1 MAQFDLRRA
10 DVLGTQLA
18 QVQART
24 AEKQRAL
31 KAVAAQLAVL
41 QEQVIGFAFD
51 FSTVATTFT
60 TTIRPAPPPPSPPPI
75 PTPTHPHPHPSPL
88 PPMPAGTLP
97 EQEEKQLVQLASS
110 SADAQREATLRTE
123 LEGSEEA
130 LVGLRE
136 QMRGRNAKL
145 RTTQELLDEREA
157 EVYEL
162 EEQV

>member
-1 MAQFDLRRA
+1 MP
-10 DVLGTQLA
+10 
-18 QVQART
+18 T
-24 AEKQRAL
+24 ATHAHRHPCP
-31 KAVAAQLAVL
+31 
-41 QEQVIGFAFD
+41 
-51 FSTVATTFT
+51 
-60 TTIRPAPPPPSPPPI
+60 PAPM
-75 PTPTHPHPHPSPL
+75 PT
-88 PPMPAGTLP
+88 GTLP

>member
-51 FSTVATTFT
+51 FPPS
-60 TTIRPAPPPPSPPPI
+60 PPPSPPPSD
-75 PTPTHPHPHPSPL
+75 PRRHHLALHPSPP

>member
-1 MAQFDLRRA
+1 
-10 DVLGTQLA
+10 
-18 QVQART
+18 
-24 AEKQRAL
+24 
-31 KAVAAQLAVL
+31 
-41 QEQVIGFAFD
+41 
-51 FSTVATTFT
+51 
-60 TTIRPAPPPPSPPPI
+60 
-75 PTPTHPHPHPSPL
+75 
-88 PPMPAGTLP
+88 MPAGTLP

>member
-75 PTPTHPHPHPSPL
+75 PTPSVGYPCPPL
-88 PPMPAGTLP
+88 
-97 EQEEKQLVQLASS
+97 
-110 SADAQREATLRTE
+110 
-123 LEGSEEA
+123 
-130 LVGLRE
+130 
-136 QMRGRNAKL
+136 
-145 RTTQELLDEREA
+145 
-157 EVYEL
+157 
-162 EEQV
+162 

>member
-1 MAQFDLRRA
+1 MTEAQHAATLQEKGLTVAQFDLRRA

-41 QEQVIGFAFD
+41 QEQ
-51 FSTVATTFT
+51 
-60 TTIRPAPPPPSPPPI
+60 
-75 PTPTHPHPHPSPL
+75 
-88 PPMPAGTLP
+88 
-97 EQEEKQLVQLASS
+97 EEKQLLQLASS

>member
-1 MAQFDLRRA
+1 MP
-10 DVLGTQLA
+10 
-18 QVQART
+18 T
-24 AEKQRAL
+24 ATYAHRHPCP
-31 KAVAAQLAVL
+31 
-41 QEQVIGFAFD
+41 
-51 FSTVATTFT
+51 
-60 TTIRPAPPPPSPPPI
+60 PAPM
-75 PTPTHPHPHPSPL
+75 PT
-88 PPMPAGTLP
+88 GTLP